1 MKIEELLMAH
11 YIEPIWKKRLVKTLF
26 TIQRM
31 LRNFGGK
38 YSQYGDPLTLAGM
51 EQVLV
56 LLNIALG
63 FWHEDFRIPFEM
75 EKAQF
80 NSLIQTDTDA
90 LVRYPCFFCCRF
102 LHLKIEKF
110 LFENRQNL
118 KNNPEMEIDKDTLF
132 RFLKSLTQTEIT
144 SID

>member
-1 MKIEELLMAH
+1 
-11 YIEPIWKKRLVKTLF
+11 
-26 TIQRM
+26 
-31 LRNFGGK
+31 
-38 YSQYGDPLTLAGM
+38 
-51 EQVLV
+51 
-56 LLNIALG
+56 
-63 FWHEDFRIPFEM
+63 M

-90 LVRYPCFFCCRF
+90 LVKYPCFFCCRF